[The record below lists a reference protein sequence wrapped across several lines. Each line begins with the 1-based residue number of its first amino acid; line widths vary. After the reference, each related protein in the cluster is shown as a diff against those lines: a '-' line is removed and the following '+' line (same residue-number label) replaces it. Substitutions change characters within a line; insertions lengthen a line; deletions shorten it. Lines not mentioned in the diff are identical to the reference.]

1 LSSIVYGGGLDER
14 RHDVCA
20 DTSSTTLHRA
30 QRHQITN
37 SPPAIKKETPFQ
49 ILLLEGESAKSLH
62 GAPVCVVAV
71 IWPTL
76 GFATPEARAAALSW
90 LLIEPLINRLIRS
103 FGIAYAIWKPEP
115 IQSAGIRGRGHDR
128 SEWIPRVGKE
138 YGLSTRLAQRPLV
151 HGLGAVSISDRK
163 HIHQVA
169 FEHPR

>member
-30 QRHQITN
+30 QRHQVTN
-37 SPPAIKKETPFQ
+37 SPPAIKKDGGYRRPSSETPFQ

-62 GAPVCVVAV
+62 SAPVCVVAV

-76 GFATPEARAAALSW
+76 GFPTPEAGAAALSW

-138 YGLSTRLAQRPLV
+138 YGRSFPPAWHSGPYSMV
-151 HGLGAVSISDRK
+151 
-163 HIHQVA
+163 
-169 FEHPR
+169 